1 MAGRRST
8 NPARNSCASRRFQR
22 VVEMKDALLATLIE
36 EYSAVEAFASVLT
49 ALTALSP
56 VELLPSVI
64 EKKTAL
70 IGELAQLETRR
81 DELLAGM
88 GFPGG
93 WAGMELAA
101 STDERLGA
109 QWSLLQKAA
118 ERARRSNTSNGEL
131 IRVRM
136 DYNQRALA
144 ALQVVMPQKAGF
156 YGPDGRIPARA
167 AV

>member
-1 MAGRRST
+1 
-8 NPARNSCASRRFQR
+8 
-22 VVEMKDALLATLIE
+22 LTLE
-36 EYSAVEAFASVLT
+36 T
-49 ALTALSP
+49 KALTALSP
-56 VELLPSVI
+56 VELLPPVI
-64 EKKTAL
+64 DKKTEL
-70 IGELAQLETRR
+70 IGELAKLETRR
-81 DELLAGM
+81 DELLAEM

-101 STDERLGA
+101 STDERLAA

-118 ERARRSNTSNGEL
+118 ERARRFNTSNGEL

-136 DYNQRALA
+136 DYNQRALT
-144 ALQVVMPQKAGF
+144 ALQVALPQKANF